1 MVRVHLFDIFVTL
14 MNAEPAVSRIF
25 ATSLGRFYAL
35 LHYLTMSLYILLD
48 CSNPIELG
56 DRVISFMSIKVYL
69 LNKIDIAHSY
79 MYNL

>member
-14 MNAEPAVSRIF
+14 MNADPAVSRIF

-35 LHYLTMSLYILLD
+35 LHYLTILLD
-48 CSNPIELG
+48 CANPIELG

-69 LNKIDIAHSY
+69 LNKIVIAHSY

>member
-1 MVRVHLFDIFVTL
+1 MVNVYLFIL
-14 MNAEPAVSRIF
+14 NADPAVSRIF

-35 LHYLTMSLYILLD
+35 LHYLTVSLYILLD
-48 CSNPIELG
+48 SSNPIELG